1 VRESFAYIIAGLF
14 GLLIALAALSFGYS
28 TLGPALSAKHVSM
41 RVASSIQGM
50 ASPLPLVWDVRL
62 DELNVTRT
70 AAADCSAGCW
80 RLVEA
85 RYEDP
90 DEAAGLHHV
99 WGRAL
104 NEDGQQL
111 AGQSWAV
118 AWPGGSAA
126 LQTKAPGEWA
136 DFPMYASYDPFKGET
151 GPYRAFAGAD
161 EARSDVVAGM
171 GLPLKHHV
179 NFRLVWQWQ
188 SQAQPTPI
196 ATPLPT
202 ATPRPLATPSPGT
215 TLPPNYCLFLPT
227 VSD

>member
-1 VRESFAYIIAGLF
+1 VKERFAYLFALLLGLIIA
-14 GLLIALAALSFGYS
+14 LSAFLYGYS
-28 TLGPALSAKHVSM
+28 AVGPALSAKHVSM
-41 RVASSIQGM
+41 RVASSIRGM

-90 DEAAGLHHV
+90 DEAAGLHHI
-99 WGRAL
+99 WGRVLDA
-104 NEDGQQL
+104 DGQQL
-111 AGQSWAV
+111 AGQPWTV
-118 AWPGGSAA
+118 AWGGGSAA

-136 DFPMYASYDPFKGET
+136 DFPMYASYDPFLGEA
-151 GPYRAFAGAD
+151 GPYRAFAGSD
-161 EARSDVVAGM
+161 EARSDTVRGM

-188 SQAQPTPI
+188 SQAQPTPV
-196 ATPLPT
+196 ATLLPT
-202 ATPRPLATPSPGT
+202 ATPRPVATPSPGP

-227 VSD
+227 MSD